1 MHKDYIMMFGVS
13 LRWIKIYSSVISI
26 SLVSK
31 ITGFF
36 RDALITARFG
46 ANMITDAYVVALL
59 IPEVLFNI
67 FGNSLAAN
75 FAPLY
80 YEAERAN
87 RRKQFVATLFTLYL
101 LLAGIIFI
109 LGSWHTSFFITLF
122 SSGFSGPAYD
132 TTTFLLKIFLVNIFF
147 ITITY
152 ICLAFLQARNQFLI
166 PSTIGIFFNLAIIA
180 SMLYKGADS
189 ALNILIVGTLIG
201 YIAQFAVQLP
211 QAISRGLPAPT
222 WRITISPELKQY
234 LILSLPVAVLA
245 ILWQLNIAMDNY
257 FASRLGEGSITNL
270 NLGYRILMGI
280 YSLLITNTM
289 MIVHPVLSKSLVQ
302 KDPYRT
308 AAILQKTTNVLIILL
323 IPLAVYLFFNAGP
336 LIDLMFKR
344 GAFTAKQSLLTAAVF
359 RGYILGLF
367 CYAFRDLLFRYYFA
381 AHSALT
387 PMLTGLINSSLNFI
401 YLLALVPLMGLPGV
415 SLATALSAV
424 SSCLILFLWARKEA
438 PAFRQLKIL
447 GLALKILLAS
457 GFSALTVELIKP
469 HLHLLAAGAGISRQI
484 FRLGTGFTVF
494 YFCFGLIFFVMFR
507 KKIIGFRAR

>member
-1 MHKDYIMMFGVS
+1 MFGVS

-46 ANMITDAYVVALL
+46 ATLVTDAYVVALL

-87 RRKQFVATLFTLYL
+87 RRKQFMSILFSLYL
-101 LLAGIIFI
+101 LLAGLIFI
-109 LGSWHTSFFITLF
+109 LGSRHTSLLITLF
-122 SSGFSGPAYD
+122 SSGFNGPAYD
-132 TTTFLLKIFLVNIFF
+132 TTAFLLKIFLVNIFF

-152 ICLAFLQARNQFLI
+152 VCLAFLQARNQFLI

-180 SMLYKGADS
+180 SMLYKGS
-189 ALNILIVGTLIG
+189 GNALNILITGTLIG

-211 QAISRGLPAPT
+211 QAVSRGLPAPT
-222 WRITISPELKQY
+222 WRITISPEIKQY

-257 FASRLGEGSITNL
+257 FASRLGEGSITTL
-270 NLGYRILMGI
+270 NLGYRVLMGI

-289 MIVHPVLSKSLVQ
+289 MIVHPMLSKSLVQ
-302 KDPYRT
+302 NNPYRT

-336 LIDLMFKR
+336 LIDLMFRR

-359 RGYILGLF
+359 RGYITALF
-367 CYAFRDLLFRYYFA
+367 FYAFRDLLFRYYYA

-387 PMLTGLINSSLNFI
+387 PMLTGLVNSSLNFI
-401 YLLALVPLMGLPGV
+401 YLLALVPSMGLPGV

-424 SSCLILFLWARKEA
+424 SSCLILYLWARKKA
-438 PAFRQLKIL
+438 PAFRQLRIL
-447 GLALKILLAS
+447 GLTLKILLATGLS
-457 GFSALTVELIKP
+457 TLIVELIKP
-469 HLHLLAAGAGISRQI
+469 HINLLAAGESISRQL

-494 YFCFGLIFFVMFR
+494 YLFFGFFFLLMFR
-507 KKIIGFRAR
+507 KRIIGFRANWH